1 MIGPED
7 HDRVKITASFPRVH
21 ALWTNPA
28 LRGMAGVFVLR
39 ITITALSFAL
49 ITLAARAMPLSAFG
63 TYSILFSAAGLFC
76 ILATVGQ
83 QVLLMR
89 SWNEYSASGQIGL
102 LKGAL
107 IFAGL
112 VCGAGGVLVAIPFYA
127 WFAASQGSVVA
138 LAVTLYLIAL
148 SVLLTT
154 SHLVRTAVGVGIG
167 DGVGNL
173 SLTVPPTIYLCWIML
188 TGASAKLDTVFF
200 LMAAGAIACIAW
212 HVASISRLIRRRFPN
227 FASTPAVFDWP
238 SWRSRSL
245 KLWLSNSLEASNQ
258 YLDVLIVGALMSPGV
273 AGAYFVTSRL
283 ANAFA
288 MATDAI
294 HMFSTRHIPDL
305 YFRKEFVEL
314 GALLDHV
321 AGVTLLVVVAGMAV
335 IIGAGHWML
344 LVFSAAYVPYYGA
357 LVTLSLGMASLAA
370 SGPSGS
376 ILMLTGHE
384 SRYLGVIGASVL
396 LRVVGFAVLIPS
408 FGVMGAAVATT
419 LSFVFMAVALTWSV
433 KATTGIDGSVLR
445 LRDALGRRTA
455 VAGPN

>member
-1 MIGPED
+1 MSIA
-7 HDRVKITASFPRVH
+7 TTFPRLN

-28 LRGMAGVFVLR
+28 LRGMAGVFMLR
-39 ITITALSFAL
+39 ITITGLSFAL
-49 ITLAARAMPLSAFG
+49 ITLAARAMSLAAFG

-83 QVLLMR
+83 QLLLMR
-89 SWNEYSASGQIGL
+89 SWNEYSASRQTGL

-107 IFAGL
+107 LFAAL
-112 VCGAGGVLVAIPFYA
+112 VCGIGGIVVGLPFYA
-127 WFAASQGSVVA
+127 WFAASQGPVIA
-138 LAVTLYLIAL
+138 LSVTLYLVAL

-167 DGVGNL
+167 DGFGNL
-173 SLTVPPTIYLCWIML
+173 SLTVPPTIYLGWHLL
-188 TGASAKLDTVFF
+188 TGATVHLDSIFF
-200 LMAAGAIACIAW
+200 LMAAGGVACIAW
-212 HVASISRLIRRRFPN
+212 HVAVMTRLIRRKFPD
-227 FASTPAVFDWP
+227 FAATPAVFDWP

-305 YFRKEFVEL
+305 YYHKKFAEL

-344 LVFSAAYVPYYGA
+344 LVFSEAYVPYYDA
-357 LVTLSLGMASLAA
+357 LVTLSFGMVALAA

-396 LRVVGFAVLIPS
+396 LRVIGFAVLIPS

-419 LSFVFMAVALTWSV
+419 LSFVFMATMLALSA
-433 KATTGIDGSVLR
+433 KRMTGIDGSVLR
-445 LRDALGRRTA
+445 LRDVVWRRPA

>member
-1 MIGPED
+1 VSIATSLS
-7 HDRVKITASFPRVH
+7 RIN

-28 LRGMAGVFVLR
+28 LRGMAGVFALR

-49 ITLAARAMPLSAFG
+49 ITLAARAMSLSAFG

-89 SWNEYSASGQIGL
+89 SWNEYSADRQIGL
-102 LKGAL
+102 LKGTL

-112 VCGAGGVLVAIPFYA
+112 VCGVGCVLVAVPFYA

-138 LAVTLYLIAL
+138 LSVTLYMVGV

-154 SHLVRTAVGVGIG
+154 SHLVRTAIGIGIG
-167 DGVGNL
+167 DGAGNL
-173 SLTVPPTIYLCWIML
+173 SLTVPPTIYLAWMLL
-188 TGASAKLDTVFF
+188 TGTTARLDIVFF
-200 LMAAGAIACIAW
+200 LMAFGAIACIAW
-212 HVASISRLIRRRFPN
+212 HAASIARLIRQKYPE
-227 FASTPAVFDWP
+227 FAATPAVFDWP
-238 SWRSRSL
+238 SWRGRSL

-258 YLDVLIVGALMSPGV
+258 YLDVLIVGTLMSPGV

-305 YFRKEFVEL
+305 YYRKEYAEL

-321 AGVTLLVVVAGMAV
+321 AGVTLLVIIAGMAV
-335 IIGAGHWML
+335 VVGAGHWML
-344 LVFSAAYVPYYGA
+344 LIFSEAYVPYYGA
-357 LVTLSLGMASLAA
+357 LVTLSIGMAALAA

-384 SRYLGVIGASVL
+384 SRYLGIIGASVL
-396 LRVVGFAVLIPS
+396 LRVIGFAVLIPP
-408 FGVMGAAVATT
+408 FGVMGAVVATT
-419 LSFVFMAVALTWSV
+419 LSFVFMAVMLAVSAKTM
-433 KATTGIDGSVLR
+433 TGIDGSVAR
-445 LRDALGRRTA
+445 LRDVFWRRPA
-455 VAGPN
+455 VMGPN

>member
-1 MIGPED
+1 MRIL
-7 HDRVKITASFPRVH
+7 TSFPRLA
-21 ALWTNPA
+21 ALWTNPS

-49 ITLAARAMPLSAFG
+49 ITLAARAMPMSAFG

-83 QVLLMR
+83 QLLLMR
-89 SWNEYSASGQIGL
+89 SWNEYSASRQTGL

-107 IFAGL
+107 IFAAL
-112 VCGAGGVLVAIPFYA
+112 VCGAGGVLVAVPFYA
-127 WFAASQGSVVA
+127 WFAASQGPLVA
-138 LAVTLYLIAL
+138 VSVTLYLVTL

-154 SHLVRTAVGVGIG
+154 SHLVRTAIGIGIG

-173 SLTVPPTIYLCWIML
+173 SLTVPPTIYLGWMLL
-188 TGASAKLDTVFF
+188 TGATARLDSVFF
-200 LMAAGAIACIAW
+200 LMAAGGIACIAW
-212 HVASISRLIRRRFPN
+212 HVTAMTRLIRKKFPA
-227 FASTPAVFDWP
+227 FAVTPAEFDWP

-305 YFRKEFVEL
+305 YYHKKLAEL

-321 AGVTLLVVVAGMAV
+321 AGVTLLVVVTGMVV

-344 LVFSAAYVPYYGA
+344 LVFSDAYVPYYNA
-357 LVTLSLGMASLAA
+357 LVTLSFGMVALAA

-384 SRYLGVIGASVL
+384 SRYLGIIGASVL
-396 LRVVGFAVLIPS
+396 LRVIGFAALIPF

-419 LSFVFMAVALTWSV
+419 LSFFFMAVMMARSA
-433 KATTGIDGSVLR
+433 KAMTGIDGSVLR
-445 LRDALGRRTA
+445 LRDVVWRRPAL
-455 VAGPN
+455 VKPN